1 MTDLAT
7 PPDAQP
13 SPPPPSGPS
22 AHDDRMIA
30 GITYVLFLLLPTF
43 FPVLIGLVLAY
54 ANRDTPSAMLRSHYV
69 FQIRSFWMFF
79 GWALIAFAMI
89 AIGLPLSIL
98 LVGIPAV
105 VLGAAILCGLSLFFG
120 LRCVVG
126 LIYLAQGRPYPRPQ
140 TWLI

>member
-1 MTDLAT
+1 MTDLST
-7 PPDAQP
+7 PTEAPP
-13 SPPPPSGPS
+13 SPQASQEPF

-79 GWALIAFAMI
+79 GWALIALAMI
-89 AIGLPLSIL
+89 GVGIPLSIL

-105 VLGAAILCGLSLFFG
+105 VLGAAILCSLSLFFG
-120 LRCVVG
+120 LRCVIG
-126 LIYLAQGRPYPRPQ
+126 LVYLAQGKPYPRPQ

>member
-1 MTDLAT
+1 MTDLSAST
-7 PPDAQP
+7 QP
-13 SPPPPSGPS
+13 TPPSGSP
-22 AHDDRMIA
+22 AYDDRMIA
-30 GITYVLFLLLPTF
+30 GITYVLFLLFPTF

-79 GWALIAFAMI
+79 GWAMVAIAMI
-89 AIGLPLSIL
+89 GIGIPLSIL

-105 VLGAAILCGLSLFFG
+105 VLGAAILCSLSLFFA
-120 LRCVVG
+120 LRCVIG
-126 LIYLAQGRPYPRPQ
+126 LVYLAQGKPYPRPQ

>member
-1 MTDLAT
+1 MTDLST
-7 PPDAQP
+7 PPEPQAAPQP
-13 SPPPPSGPS
+13 LLN
-22 AHDDRMIA
+22 DDRMIA

-69 FQIRSFWMFF
+69 FQIRTFWIFF
-79 GWALIAFAMI
+79 GWAVIALAMI
-89 AIGLPLSIL
+89 GMGIPLSIL

-105 VLGAAILCGLSLFFG
+105 ILGAAILCGLSLFFA

>member
-1 MTDLAT
+1 MTDLST
-7 PPDAQP
+7 PPEPQAVPQP
-13 SPPPPSGPS
+13 LLN
-22 AHDDRMIA
+22 DDRMIA

-54 ANRDTPSAMLRSHYV
+54 ANRDTPSALLRSHYV
-69 FQIRSFWMFF
+69 FQIRTFWIFF
-79 GWALIAFAMI
+79 GWAVIALALIGMGI
-89 AIGLPLSIL
+89 PLSIL

-105 VLGAAILCGLSLFFG
+105 ILGAAILCGLSLFFA

>member
-1 MTDLAT
+1 MTDLST
-7 PPDAQP
+7 PPDTQP
-13 SPPPPSGPS
+13 SSQPL

-30 GITYVLFLLLPTF
+30 GISYVLFLLLPTF

-54 ANRDTPSAMLRSHYV
+54 ANRDTASALLRSHYV

-79 GWALIAFAMI
+79 GWAVIALAMI
-89 AIGLPLSIL
+89 GIGIPLSIL

-105 VLGAAILCGLSLFFG
+105 ILGAAMLCSLTLFFA
-120 LRCVVG
+120 LRCAVG
-126 LIYLAQGRPYPRPQ
+126 LIYLAQNKPYPRPQ

>member
-1 MTDLAT
+1 MTDLSVST
-7 PPDAQP
+7 QP
-13 SPPPPSGPS
+13 TPPSGPS

-43 FPVLIGLVLAY
+43 IPVVIGLVLAY
-54 ANRDTPSAMLRSHYV
+54 ANRDTPSALLRSHYV

-79 GWALIAFAMI
+79 GWAVIGLAMI
-89 AIGLPLSIL
+89 GVGIPLSIL

-105 VLGAAILCGLSLFFG
+105 ILGAGILFSLSLFFA
-120 LRCVVG
+120 LRCLVG
-126 LIYLAQGRPYPRPQ
+126 LVYLAQNKPYPRPQ

>member
-1 MTDLAT
+1 MTDLSVS
-7 PPDAQP
+7 PQP
-13 SPPPPSGPS
+13 TPPSGPS

-43 FPVLIGLVLAY
+43 IPVVIGLVLAY
-54 ANRDTPSAMLRSHYV
+54 ANRDTPSALLRSHYV

-79 GWALIAFAMI
+79 GWAVIGLAMI
-89 AIGLPLSIL
+89 GVGIPLSIL

-105 VLGAAILCGLSLFFG
+105 ILGAGILFSLSLFFA
-120 LRCVVG
+120 LRCLVG
-126 LIYLAQGRPYPRPQ
+126 LVYLAQNKPYPRPQ